1 MVDGVSDGILVYH
14 VMMFTSG
21 AKTYRTRATS
31 LAVLLLLSHIFAV
44 IAVSAAEQDIGV
56 GTPPALAPGQA
67 PPLPRPGPLAEPR
80 SSNQVGFPTV
90 LTQYVISPTTLTPAR
105 AALGK
110 EAILRVSVQGRHG
123 RLRHMPQSRAG
134 LH

>member
-1 MVDGVSDGILVYH
+1 MVDGVSDGILVNY

-44 IAVSAAEQDIGV
+44 VAARAVEQDTGV

-67 PPLPRPGPLAEPR
+67 PPLPKPGPLAEPR
-80 SSNQVGFPTV
+80 SSNQVGFPTGLDPV
-90 LTQYVISPTTLTPAR
+90 CHLTDHAH
-105 AALGK
+105 AC
-110 EAILRVSVQGRHG
+110 
-123 RLRHMPQSRAG
+123 QSRVG
-134 LH
+134 